1 LFDPAKKAFIGQQGK
16 NGQNVLFSP
25 SLWLIGHSDFMKED
39 IKKAPPMSTTND
51 VPRATR
57 DWFLILLTGSAG
69 SIDAAIFLKSQ
80 VFTANMSGNT
90 VILGLALARLESRSI
105 TMTLFALS
113 GFCFGAAL
121 AAWIVKALGSGRSWS
136 HRLNRPLR
144 LAAVILLAGGVA
156 GSLPSQSAIPVAIA
170 LTAAAMGIQSAS
182 IQHLAVSG
190 ISTNVVTSTLTAA
203 VTRLVNVL
211 PFSHPAG
218 TKIEGPQLHLSCW
231 CSYLLGAVVG
241 GVTSQIGLS
250 IPFGL
255 SVFLVLAVVTLS
267 QHATKQT

>member
-1 LFDPAKKAFIGQQGK
+1 LAD
-16 NGQNVLFSP
+16 
-25 SLWLIGHSDFMKED
+25 GHSDFMKEE

-90 VILGLALARLESRSI
+90 VILGLALARLESRSV
-105 TMTLFALS
+105 TMTLFALG
-113 GFCFGAAL
+113 GFCIGAAL
-121 AAWIVKALGSGRSWS
+121 AAWIVKAFGSGRTWS
-136 HRLNRPLR
+136 HRLNRALR
-144 LAAVILLAGGVA
+144 VAAVILLAGGVA
-156 GSLPSQSAIPVAIA
+156 TSLPSPNAIPVAIA

-211 PFSHPAG
+211 PFSHTAG
-218 TKIEGPQLHLSCW
+218 TQTEGPQLHLCCW

-241 GVTSQIGLS
+241 GVSSQVGLW

-255 SVFLVLAVVTLS
+255 SVFLVLAVVTVS
-267 QHATKQT
+267 QHAIKQT